1 LGYFYKLNL
10 STQLNIEEGKKMGK
24 KEEIIAVITPALEVL
39 GFYLEDVTITSAG
52 RRSMLTVIVDGDTH
66 LSLDQV
72 TAATK
77 GISEI
82 VEGIQS
88 LGQTPFTLEV
98 TSPGLDRPLT
108 KPRHWRKNIDRL
120 VKVILLDGSEV
131 KGRVKDVSETFVTID
146 EQVINFTDI
155 KRATLEIE
163 FKQVGK

>member
-1 LGYFYKLNL
+1 
-10 STQLNIEEGKKMGK
+10 MGK
-24 KEEIIAVITPALEVL
+24 KEDISAVITPALSAL

-72 TAATK
+72 TSATK
-77 GISEI
+77 AIGEI
-82 VEGIQS
+82 VESLQS
-88 LGQTPFTLEV
+88 LGDTPFTLEV

-120 VKVILLDGSEV
+120 VKVVLLDGKEV
-131 KGRVKDVSETFVTID
+131 KGRIKAASEVSATVD
-146 EQVINFTDI
+146 ESEINFTDI
-155 KRATLEIE
+155 KRASLEVE

>member
-1 LGYFYKLNL
+1 
-10 STQLNIEEGKKMGK
+10 MGK
-24 KEEIIAVITPALEVL
+24 KEEISAAITPALSDL
-39 GFYLEDVTITSAG
+39 GFYLEDITITSAG

-77 GISEI
+77 AISEI
-82 VEGIQS
+82 VENIQS
-88 LGQTPFTLEV
+88 LGQAPFTLEV

-120 VKVILLDGSEV
+120 VNIVLLDGKEI
-131 KGRVKDVSETFVTID
+131 KGRVKDATEISATVD
-146 EQVINFTDI
+146 EQVVKFSDI

>member
-1 LGYFYKLNL
+1 
-10 STQLNIEEGKKMGK
+10 MGK
-24 KEEIIAVITPALEVL
+24 KEEISAAITPALSDL
-39 GFYLEDVTITSAG
+39 GFYLEDITITSAG

-72 TAATK
+72 TVATK
-77 GISEI
+77 AISEI
-82 VEGIQS
+82 VENIQS
-88 LGQTPFTLEV
+88 LGQAPFTLEV

-120 VKVILLDGSEV
+120 VKIVLLDGKEV
-131 KGRVKDVSETFVTID
+131 KGRVKDATEISATID
-146 EQVINFTDI
+146 EQVIKFSDI

>member
-1 LGYFYKLNL
+1 
-10 STQLNIEEGKKMGK
+10 MGK
-24 KEEIIAVITPALEVL
+24 KEEISAAITPALSDL
-39 GFYLEDVTITSAG
+39 GFYLEDITITSAG

-72 TAATK
+72 TVATK
-77 GISEI
+77 AVSEI
-82 VEGIQS
+82 VENIQS
-88 LGQTPFTLEV
+88 LGQAPFTLEV

-120 VKVILLDGSEV
+120 VKIVLLDGKEV
-131 KGRVKDVSETFVTID
+131 KGRVKDATEISATVD
-146 EQVINFTDI
+146 EQVVKFSDI

>member
-1 LGYFYKLNL
+1 
-10 STQLNIEEGKKMGK
+10 MGK
-24 KEEIIAVITPALEVL
+24 KEEISAAITPALSDL
-39 GFYLEDVTITSAG
+39 GFYLEDITITSAG

-72 TAATK
+72 TVATK
-77 GISEI
+77 AISEI
-82 VEGIQS
+82 VENIQS
-88 LGQTPFTLEV
+88 LGQAPFTLEV

-120 VKVILLDGSEV
+120 VKIVLLDGTEI
-131 KGRVKDVSETFVTID
+131 KGRVKDATEISATVD
-146 EQVINFTDI
+146 EQVVKFSDI